1 MRAPNEG
8 VGTPNDRGLR
18 VSIGL
23 CAAILVVTA
32 LNFSGPIFAP
42 LAFALLIIAIIW
54 PIQKRLQVWL
64 PKLVALV
71 LTMVGTVVVVTEF
84 ASLITWGFG
93 RVGRFV
99 ISDASRYQLLYGQVA
114 EWLEGHGI
122 AVAGLWAEH
131 FNVTWMIGLFRDL
144 TIRMNSMLLPLGDRR
159 RVHRRA
165 DRHRGADAL
174 RAAPINPLDC
184 RSAGRLRAAENCGG
198 AGQRAGIAGPGEAMI
213 ATEATR
219 SGHSLRRAAQVAR
232 PPGVARR
239 S

>member
-1 MRAPNEG
+1 MRAPDEG
-8 VGTPNDRGLR
+8 AGTPSDRGLR

-54 PIQKRLQVWL
+54 PIQKRLQAWL

-71 LTMVGTVVVVTEF
+71 FTMVGTVVVVTEF

-114 EWLEGHGI
+114 EW
-122 AVAGLWAEH
+122 VQ
-131 FNVTWMIGLFRDL
+131 
-144 TIRMNSMLLPLGDRR
+144 
-159 RVHRRA
+159 
-165 DRHRGADAL
+165 
-174 RAAPINPLDC
+174 
-184 RSAGRLRAAENCGG
+184 RS
-198 AGQRAGIAGPGEAMI
+198 
-213 ATEATR
+213 
-219 SGHSLRRAAQVAR
+219 
-232 PPGVARR
+232 
-239 S
+239 